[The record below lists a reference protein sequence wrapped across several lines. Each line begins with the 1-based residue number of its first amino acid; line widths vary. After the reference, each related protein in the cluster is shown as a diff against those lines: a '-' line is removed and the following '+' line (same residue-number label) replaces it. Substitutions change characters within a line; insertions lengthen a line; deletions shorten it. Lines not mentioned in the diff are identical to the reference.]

1 MCDTNSMDQHIYLDF
16 DSKPDIKK
24 SNRPFLKRSAKR
36 IGLCVIAIVTTA
48 VLSSGLTFA
57 VLYFNGNYYN
67 SGGKH
72 QSSVLNISRS
82 CENFELDIL
91 GNNKCTQSN
100 DRTVSNL
107 NFRVKSIGTRCPI
120 DWYKNGAACYLIRH
134 EKRTWFQA
142 RDFCRSH
149 GSDLVSFHS
158 KAEVDTLPKN
168 QLKEEPYWTGLNEID
183 HKGTFKWSE
192 GTPLDYTNWNLYE
205 PNHWNNFEHC
215 VEMEHF
221 THRKWNDGNCYISQ
235 SFICKLSL
243 TDKCGNDNWSLYN
256 GSCYLFNPPDDT
268 KLSWTAARQLC
279 LRKGADL
286 ISIGSDNEFSF
297 VLSQAFRSSRSV
309 KWIGLND
316 FALIGKYKWLDGTV
330 SKNLTWANTEPNNNQ
345 HYCVYFGR
353 LGNIYDADCETKHEY
368 ICEKVL

>member
-1 MCDTNSMDQHIYLDF
+1 MTITQYNPDETYTMCDTNSMDQHIYLDF

-57 VLYFNGNYYN
+57 VLYFN
-67 SGGKH
+67 
-72 QSSVLNISRS
+72 
-82 CENFELDIL
+82 
-91 GNNKCTQSN
+91 
-100 DRTVSNL
+100 
-107 NFRVKSIGTRCPI
+107 GTRCPI

-183 HKGTFKWSE
+183 HKGTFKWSD

-243 TDKCGNDNWSLYN
+243 TDKCRNDNWSLYN
-256 GSCYLFNPPDDT
+256 GSCYLFNPADDT

-345 HYCVYFGR
+345 HYCVYFN
-353 LGNIYDADCETKHEY
+353 LEDLVIFMMLTVKQSMSTFVKKFCEFHFMN
-368 ICEKVL
+368 L

>member
-1 MCDTNSMDQHIYLDF
+1 MIITQSNPDETYTMCDTSSMDQHIYLDF

-36 IGLCVIAIVTTA
+36 IILCAIVIVTTA

-57 VLYFNGNYYN
+57 VLYFNGNYN
-67 SGGKH
+67 SEGKH
-72 QSSVLNISRS
+72 QSSVVNISRS
-82 CENFELDIL
+82 CEN
-91 GNNKCTQSN
+91 
-100 DRTVSNL
+100 L
-107 NFRVKSIGTRCPI
+107 NFRVTSVGTRCPF
-120 DWYKNGAACYLIRH
+120 DWYNNGAACYLIRH

-142 RDFCRSH
+142 RDFCRSN

-158 KAEVDTLPKN
+158 KAEVDSLPKN

-183 HKGTFKWSE
+183 HKGTFKWSD
-192 GTPLDYTNWNLYE
+192 GTPLDYKNWNLYE

-221 THRKWNDGNCYISQ
+221 THRKWNDGNCYVSQ

-243 TDKCGNDNWSLYN
+243 TDKCGNGNWYLHN
-256 GSCYLFNPPDDT
+256 GSCYLFNPSDDT
-268 KLSWTAARQLC
+268 KLSWAAARQFC

-297 VLSQAFRSSRSV
+297 VLSQAFQLSTSR

-316 FALIGKYKWLDGTV
+316 LTLIGEYKWLDGTV
-330 SKNLTWANTEPNNNQ
+330 SKNLTWANGEPNDKNE
-345 HYCVYFGR
+345 HCVFFGR
-353 LGNIYDADCETKHEY
+353 LGNIYDHDCATLNGY